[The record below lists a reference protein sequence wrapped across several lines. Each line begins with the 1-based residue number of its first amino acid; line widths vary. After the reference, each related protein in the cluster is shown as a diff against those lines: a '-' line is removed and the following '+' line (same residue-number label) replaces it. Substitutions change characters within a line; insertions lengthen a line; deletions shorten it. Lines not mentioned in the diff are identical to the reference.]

1 MLLGLS
7 GRVGFGLGPSMG
19 WVRSGNYCFV
29 VGCAG
34 LRFFRGFGWDS
45 TNEIF
50 WCKLV
55 AWTVTFLLPVHPS
68 QADFSSQ
75 RCPQNST
82 AAPSTGAPIACGVG
96 KNGRFSTNDSLYLEN
111 DKDKRIVSI
120 KVEYEFCR
128 TVTLPVTL
136 SASRLN
142 AQVYYTLVDYNR
154 LIPLL
159 FQFVLDLLYKL
170 SLHCCAA
177 VGKILSDTWRR
188 AVRLQ

>member
-1 MLLGLS
+1 MQTGGMNS
-7 GRVGFGLGPSMG
+7 NIFIAGPS
-19 WVRSGNYCFV
+19 VTS
-29 VGCAG
+29 
-34 LRFFRGFGWDS
+34 RFLKPKMSAKFDR
-45 TNEIF
+45 
-50 WCKLV
+50 
-55 AWTVTFLLPVHPS
+55 
-68 QADFSSQ
+68 
-75 RCPQNST
+75 
-82 AAPSTGAPIACGVG
+82 GAPIACGVG
-96 KNGRFSTNDSLYLEN
+96 KNERFSTNDSLYLEN

-120 KVEYEFCR
+120 EVEYEFCR

-142 AQVYYTLVDYNR
+142 AQVYYTLVDYNP

-188 AVRLQ
+188 AVRLR